1 MKDLKAIIGLE
12 IHVTLNTHTKLFSRA
27 SQKPCAKP
35 NTRVGYFD
43 GGIPGAF
50 PLLNKSALE
59 KALTFGLFTRST
71 LCKTLQFD
79 QKMFFFPDN
88 PKGFQI
94 TQYHHPLFT
103 HGFFFSKS
111 QKKNFALEKIILEED
126 LASLSS
132 LPGKTGIDY
141 NTSGD
146 AILEITT
153 SKELLTIHE
162 VILFLEDLSKTLE
175 ILEISRSPFRW
186 DLNVSLNAH
195 PPAPYFVE
203 IKNLRALSCCAKA
216 LDQGLCFLEKL
227 QENLDNCYAF
237 TAIYDLAQ
245 HAIVKTIPKIPQ
257 EQYLYCQDP
266 TLSATFFDKK
276 LVDPVEKKLEKLRK
290 VLF

>member
-1 MKDLKAIIGLE
+1 MKDVKALIGLE
-12 IHVTLNTHTKLFSRA
+12 IHVTLNTHSKLFSRA
-27 SQKPCAKP
+27 SQRPCAKP

-111 QKKNFALEKIILEED
+111 QKRNFPLEKILLEED
-126 LASLSS
+126 SASLSS
-132 LPGKTGIDY
+132 LHGKTGIDH

-153 SKELLTIHE
+153 SKELLTIQE
-162 VILFLEDLSKTLE
+162 VIVFLEDLSKTLE
-175 ILEISRSPFRW
+175 VLEISSSSFRL
-186 DLNVSLNAH
+186 DLNLSLNALH
-195 PPAPYFVE
+195 PTPYFVE
-203 IKNLRALSCCAKA
+203 IKNLRSLLCCAKA
-216 LDQGLCFLEKL
+216 FSQGLCFLEKL

-237 TAIYDLAQ
+237 SAIYDPIKHL
-245 HAIVKTIPKIPQ
+245 IVKTIPKIPK
-257 EQYLYCQDP
+257 EQYLYFQDP
-266 TLSATFFDKK
+266 TLSATVLDQQ
-276 LVDPVEKKLEKLRK
+276 LVDHVEEKLEKLRK